1 MASYGPGSPAATDTP
16 GGDESDSQQP
26 EYELIDH
33 SPPVGDNQNDRAN
46 AANLEPA
53 YELVDHSPPPPDNLV
68 IAREE
73 ARLHGIQRSWLLG
86 AFIGVF
92 VMVILSDIGLSA
104 GLPSTEWT
112 QLKPEIDT
120 IRTSM
125 FGVLLII
132 IGYYFGEKRST
143 GHSSLAAIPETVNPI
158 GPTPRRQLR
167 TPRNT
172 NKGI

>member
-1 MASYGPGSPAATDTP
+1 MASHGFDSPASSDTP
-16 GGDESDSQQP
+16 SGEEESDSQQP

-33 SPPVGDNQNDRAN
+33 SPPEDTDENDSAAAGDEIAGQQ
-46 AANLEPA
+46 PA
-53 YELVDHSPPPPDNLV
+53 YELVDDSPPPPDDIV

-86 AFIGVF
+86 TFIGVF
-92 VMVILSDIGLSA
+92 VLVIISDIGLSA
-104 GLPSTEWT
+104 GLPSAEWA

-132 IGYYFGEKRST
+132 IGYYFGEKRS
-143 GHSSLAAIPETVNPI
+143 
-158 GPTPRRQLR
+158 R
-167 TPRNT
+167 
-172 NKGI
+172 